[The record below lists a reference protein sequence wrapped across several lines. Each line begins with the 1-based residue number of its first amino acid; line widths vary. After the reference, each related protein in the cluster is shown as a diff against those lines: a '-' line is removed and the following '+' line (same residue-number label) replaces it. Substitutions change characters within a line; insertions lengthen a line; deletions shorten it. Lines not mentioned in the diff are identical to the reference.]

1 MECDMPAKNKVD
13 GDKQVTKLPTI
24 LQNYSLDDI
33 IKLLKGLRDLKVLVI
48 GDAIIDEYRY
58 CEPLG
63 KSSAGPLLVHRHL
76 SAERFAG
83 ATLIIAN
90 NVAELCSD
98 VRLMTMLDRT
108 DSPMEYF
115 IRNKLNSRIFPLF
128 FHREGSTILK
138 TRFVD
143 PYLNQVLFQVDR
155 IEEGPMPTYNEKE
168 ILRCLEERIPGADLV
183 MVCDFGHGLIT
194 KRIIRLLE
202 KCSPLLAVNVQT
214 NSANVGFNTIRKYHH
229 ADFVCLNE
237 MEARL
242 ACQDRYGD
250 MGGILKKLALRLK
263 TKQLIVTRGSR
274 GCISFDFDIGLHGAP
289 ALCTTVVDRVGAGD
303 AFFAFVAPCFAG
315 GLPPDVVSFV
325 GNVAGALAAQIIGN
339 REPVGVKKLF
349 EFIQNLAKKD

>member
-1 MECDMPAKNKVD
+1 M
-13 GDKQVTKLPTI
+13 TKPPTI
-24 LQNYSLDDI
+24 PQNHSPDSI
-33 IKLLKGLRDLKVLVI
+33 IKLLNGLKSLKVLVI

-90 NVAELCSD
+90 NVAGLCGD
-98 VRLMTMLDRT
+98 VRLMTMFDRT
-108 DSPMEYF
+108 DSPMEHF
-115 IRNKLNSRIFPLF
+115 IWNKLNSKIFPLF
-128 FHREGSTILK
+128 FHREDSTILK

-155 IEEGPMPTYNEKE
+155 IEEGLMPTDIEKE

-183 MVCDFGHGLIT
+183 MVCDFGHGFIT

-214 NSANVGFNTIRKYHH
+214 NSANVGFNTIRKYRR

-263 TKQLIVTRGSR
+263 VKQLIVTRGSK
-274 GCISFDFDIGLHGAP
+274 GCVSFDSNTGFHPTP
-289 ALCTTVVDRVGAGD
+289 AFCTTVVDRVGAGD
-303 AFFAFVAPCFAG
+303 AFFAFAAPCFAR

-325 GNVAGALAAQIIGN
+325 GNAAGALAAQIIGN
-339 REPVGVKKLF
+339 REPVGRRKLF
-349 EFIQNLAKKD
+349 EFICDFSKRS

>member
-1 MECDMPAKNKVD
+1 M
-13 GDKQVTKLPTI
+13 TKLPTI
-24 LQNYSLDDI
+24 PQNHTPDEI
-33 IKLLKGLRDLKVLVI
+33 IKLLKALKSLKVLII
-48 GDAIIDEYRY
+48 GDAIIDEYNY

-63 KSSAGPLLVHRHL
+63 KSSAGPLLVHKYL

-90 NVAELCSD
+90 NVAGLCGD

-108 DSPMEYF
+108 DSPMEHF

-138 TRFVD
+138 RRFVD

-155 IEEGPMPTYNEKE
+155 IEEGPIPTDIEKE

-202 KCSPLLAVNVQT
+202 KCGSLLAINVQT
-214 NSANVGFNTIRKYHH
+214 NSANVGFNTINKFRQ
-229 ADFVCLNE
+229 ADFACLNE

-242 ACQDRYGD
+242 ACQDRRGD
-250 MGGILKKLALRLK
+250 MKGILKILAARIK
-263 TKQLIVTRGSR
+263 TEQLIVTRGSR
-274 GCISFDFDIGLHGAP
+274 GCISFDSNMGLYEVP
-289 ALCTTVVDRVGAGD
+289 ALCETAVDSLGAGD
-303 AFFAFVAPCFAG
+303 AFFAFAAPCFAG
-315 GLPPDVVSFV
+315 KLPPDVVSFV
-325 GNVAGALAAQIIGN
+325 GNVAGAMAAQIIGN
-339 REPVGVKKLF
+339 REPIKPEGLF
-349 EFIQNLAKKD
+349 EFIRNLAKRTNL